1 MNRVGI
7 IGLGLVGHAIAQRL
21 LAARWEV
28 VGFDVAADRN
38 AALQSLGGRSVD
50 SATEVCDA
58 CERIILSLPTSGIA
72 REVLEL
78 LLPALAGKTIID
90 TTTGDPDEMAAIG
103 RQLLEHNAAYLVAT
117 IAGSSAQVSRG
128 EGMVMTGGAEDV
140 ATRCEDLLSTFSR
153 QRFYVGPWLAAARMK
168 LVVNLVLGL
177 NRAVLAEG
185 LSFAKAC
192 GIDPRRALE
201 VLQAGP
207 AHSHVMET
215 KGEKMIRQ
223 DFTPQAR
230 LAQHAKDVGLIL
242 ELGKNVQ
249 APLPLSTLHQ
259 QLLQKLIEQG
269 YGEQD
274 NSAIIRAFD
283 TGSR

>member
-1 MNRVGI
+1 MNRIGL
-7 IGLGLVGHAIAQRL
+7 IGLGLVGNAIAQRL
-21 LAARWEV
+21 LAAGWEA

-50 SATEVCDA
+50 SAAELCAA
-58 CERIILSLPTSGIA
+58 CERIVLSLPTSGIV
-72 REVLEL
+72 RQVLEPL
-78 LLPALAGKTIID
+78 LSALAGKTIID

-103 RQLLEHNAAYLVAT
+103 RELLEHGAAYLVAT
-117 IAGSSAQVSRG
+117 IAGSSLQVSRS
-128 EGMVMTGGAEDV
+128 EGMVMIGGAEDV
-140 ATRCEDLLSTFSR
+140 AARCEELLSTFSR
-153 QRFYVGPWLAAARMK
+153 QRFYVGSWLAAARMK

-201 VLQAGP
+201 VLQASP
-207 AHSHVMET
+207 AYSHVMET
-215 KGEKMIRQ
+215 KGEKMISQ

-249 APLPLSTLHQ
+249 APLPLSTLHE
-259 QLLQKLIEQG
+259 QLLQTLIEQG
-269 YGEQD
+269 YGEHD

-283 TGSR
+283 EGSR